1 MGCRIANA
9 FSLGCWCV
17 EDWRCLGMDS
27 GLGRLDWHRRN
38 AAGDRSLGPV
48 LDVVVSR
55 PRLIVASRPNSVLA
69 LHSGCVSRTQ
79 SHREPH
85 VPSDSDHVS

>member
-17 EDWRCLGMDS
+17 EDWRCLGMDF

-48 LDVVVSR
+48 FGCGGIQTTIDCGLE
-55 PRLIVASRPNSVLA
+55 AEFSVGIAFWL
-69 LHSGCVSRTQ
+69 RK
-79 SHREPH
+79 PH
-85 VPSDSDHVS
+85 AKPS